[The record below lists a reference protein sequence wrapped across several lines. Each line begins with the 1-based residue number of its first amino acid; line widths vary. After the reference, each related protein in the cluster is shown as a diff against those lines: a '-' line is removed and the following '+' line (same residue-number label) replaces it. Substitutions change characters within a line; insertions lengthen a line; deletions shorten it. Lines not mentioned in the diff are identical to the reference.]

1 MIFNLKLI
9 TVKEVKKY
17 KPNSVLVTFCKTN
30 AEFKKLL
37 KLYNLQVSKTQK
49 SNFEKDKNT
58 ELKIWQTKNP
68 ELVIIKKVDDSKIL
82 STDYF
87 RDYMTGVV
95 QSLEKLNLQNLFV
108 ELPSFHK
115 FKQSLS
121 DEVYFYQTFVE
132 GIYLGNYNFNKF
144 KKDKKKPKTLNV
156 SFISLETSKLN
167 KAIKIGKSLL
177 ESVYFSR
184 DLVNEPANVLTPQ
197 ELANRV
203 KRTFAKT
210 NVKVKIFDEKELTK
224 RKMNAILNV
233 GKGSAN
239 KPKLII
245 LHYKPA
251 GNIKKKIALVGK
263 GLTYDTGGLSL
274 KPTDSMLEMK
284 ADMAGS
290 ATVFGV
296 VKAAEKLKL
305 PVEIIAVVPA
315 VENAISGNS
324 YRPGDVISTASG
336 KTIEVKNT
344 DAEGRIVLADAL
356 EYASKQKP
364 DEIIDFATLTGA
376 AVVAL
381 GEFTAAIFSKNDKM
395 ANDLYEAGQ
404 KTFERVWRLP
414 FWDEYN
420 KLLDSK
426 IADVSNLGPR
436 WGGAITAGK
445 FLENF
450 VDENIPWTH
459 IDLAGP
465 AMKNDLTNY
474 TKNYCTGFG
483 VRLIVD
489 SLVSSIK

>member
-1 MIFNLKLI
+1 MIFQLKI
-9 TVKEVKKY
+9 KSQKKIS
-17 KPNSVLVTFCKTN
+17 KFPNNSVNVLFCKSNT
-30 AEFKKLL
+30 EFENIL
-37 KLYNLQVSKTQK
+37 KQRKFQLSKTQK
-49 SNFEKDKNT
+49 DNFKNDKNA
-58 ELKIWQTKNP
+58 EIKIWSSKVPDLT
-68 ELVIIKKVDDSKIL
+68 IIKKINNSKKL
-82 STDYF
+82 SSDYF
-87 RDYMTGVV
+87 RNYMAAVI
-95 QSLEKLNLQNLFV
+95 QSLEKLNITNLIA
-108 ELPSFHK
+108 ELPNFDK
-115 FKQSLS
+115 YKIELD
-121 DEVYFYQTFVE
+121 DETYFYQTFVE

-144 KKDKKKPKTLNV
+144 KSDKKKPKVLNINL
-156 SFISLETSKLN
+156 ISENTGKLN
-167 KAIKIGKSLL
+167 KAIKTGIKLL
-177 ESVYFSR
+177 GSVYFSR

-203 KRTFAKT
+203 KKTFRNTK
-210 NVKVKIFDEKELTK
+210 VKVKVFDEKELAK

-233 GKGSAN
+233 GKGSVN
-239 KPKLII
+239 KPRLII
-245 LHYKPA
+245 AHYKPDEKV
-251 GNIKKKIALVGK
+251 KKKIALVGK

-274 KPTDSMLEMK
+274 KPTENMLEMK

-296 VKAAEKLKL
+296 IKAAEELKL
-305 PVEIIAVVPA
+305 PVEIFAIVPA

-324 YRPGDVISTASG
+324 YRPGDIISTASG

-364 DEIIDFATLTGA
+364 NEIIDFATLTGA

-381 GEFTAAIFSKNDKM
+381 GEFTAAVFSKNDKM
-395 ANDLYEAGQ
+395 ANRLYQAGQ
-404 KTFERVWRLP
+404 KTFERVWRMP

-445 FLENF
+445 FLEHF
-450 VDENIPWTH
+450 VDEKIPWTH
-459 IDLAGP
+459 VDLAGP

-483 VRLIVD
+483 VRLIID
-489 SLVSSIK
+489 YLEKQ

>member
-68 ELVIIKKVDDSKIL
+68 EFVIIKKVDDSKIL

-210 NVKVKIFDEKELTK
+210 NVKVKIFDEKE
-224 RKMNAILNV
+224 
-233 GKGSAN
+233 
-239 KPKLII
+239 
-245 LHYKPA
+245 
-251 GNIKKKIALVGK
+251 
-263 GLTYDTGGLSL
+263 D
-274 KPTDSMLEMK
+274 
-284 ADMAGS
+284 
-290 ATVFGV
+290 
-296 VKAAEKLKL
+296 
-305 PVEIIAVVPA
+305 
-315 VENAISGNS
+315 
-324 YRPGDVISTASG
+324 
-336 KTIEVKNT
+336 EVKTN
-344 DAEGRIVLADAL
+344 A
-356 EYASKQKP
+356 
-364 DEIIDFATLTGA
+364 
-376 AVVAL
+376 
-381 GEFTAAIFSKNDKM
+381 
-395 ANDLYEAGQ
+395 
-404 KTFERVWRLP
+404 RL
-414 FWDEYN
+414 
-420 KLLDSK
+420 
-426 IADVSNLGPR
+426 
-436 WGGAITAGK
+436 
-445 FLENF
+445 
-450 VDENIPWTH
+450 
-459 IDLAGP
+459 
-465 AMKNDLTNY
+465 
-474 TKNYCTGFG
+474 
-483 VRLIVD
+483 
-489 SLVSSIK
+489 